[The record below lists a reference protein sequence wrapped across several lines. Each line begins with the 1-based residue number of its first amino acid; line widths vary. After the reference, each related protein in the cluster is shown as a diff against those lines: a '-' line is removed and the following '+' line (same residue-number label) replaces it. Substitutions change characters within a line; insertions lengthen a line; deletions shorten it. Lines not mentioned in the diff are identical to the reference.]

1 MRVAHSNTRL
11 LSPPFFGGACVLP
24 CCTGDGVVG
33 LHPVLREGGF
43 RPDRQRGHGGGG
55 GYVSL
60 TTMGWTPGVFRY
72 QSCSGASRPGGSFGG
87 TLRLV
92 PGTLENPVGE
102 AFEVEVARFGL
113 DLPDFTF

>member
-60 TTMGWTPGVFRY
+60 TTMGAKRRKLSP
-72 QSCSGASRPGGSFGG
+72 
-87 TLRLV
+87 TLRLS
-92 PGTLENPVGE
+92 L
-102 AFEVEVARFGL
+102 
-113 DLPDFTF
+113 FT